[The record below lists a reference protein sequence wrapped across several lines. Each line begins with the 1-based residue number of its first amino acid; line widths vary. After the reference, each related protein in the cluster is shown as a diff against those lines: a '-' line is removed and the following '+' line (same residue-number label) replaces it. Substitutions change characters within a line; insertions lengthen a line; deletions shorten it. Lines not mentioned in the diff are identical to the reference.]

1 MKLRYWGWLACV
13 FAATCYF
20 ISQPEFAVSRWYI
33 ALLVISGC
41 AILGLAISVQN
52 QKTRRK

>member
-13 FAATCYF
+13 FAATWYF
-20 ISQPEFAVSRWYI
+20 ISQPGFAVSRWYI